1 MTDPTSNTPTSQVHV
16 LAADDYIDLAGLW
29 RIVWSEKVTIVL
41 LTLAVAAMA
50 VIGSLLLPNIY
61 RAEAVLAPVA
71 EQQPRG
77 LGSLLGKIAP
87 LGGLGGLELNA
98 IAIDNTTL
106 AIEVLQSRQF
116 LTDFVRRHELLVPLF
131 AADKW
136 DAKSKRW
143 IIDPDIYDVAKKEW
157 TRKVSPPKTAQPSD
171 WEVFKEFSEIVS
183 VDQDA
188 DTRLVRVAV
197 ESRSPI
203 AAGEWVDLLVRD
215 INERMRSQ
223 DLGESRKSVQ
233 FLERRLQESSLT
245 EMRLTLSGLLEQEL
259 RTIMLAEARQEYAFR
274 TVDPAVVP
282 EEKAR
287 PARSLIC
294 IAVTL
299 FGGLCV
305 TVFVVMR
312 YLRIHGK
319 LPGVGKPGAA

>member
-1 MTDPTSNTPTSQVHV
+1 MIDPTSNAPTAHVHAP
-16 LAADDYIDLAGLW
+16 AADDYIDLAGLW
-29 RIVWSEKVTIVL
+29 RIVWGEKITIVL
-41 LTLAVAAMA
+41 VTLIVAAMA

-61 RAEAVLAPVA
+61 RAQAVLAPVA

-77 LGSLLGKIAP
+77 LGSLLGRIAP

-116 LTDFVRRHELLVPLF
+116 LTDFIRRHDLLVPLF
-131 AADKW
+131 AAEKW
-136 DAKSKRW
+136 DADSKQW
-143 IIDPDIYDVAKKEW
+143 IVDPGIYDVARKKW
-157 TRKVSPPKTAQPSD
+157 VRDVRPPKTAQPSD
-171 WEVFKEFSEIVS
+171 WEIFKEFSDIVS
-183 VDQDA
+183 VEQDP

-203 AAGEWVDLLVRD
+203 AAKEWVDLLVRD

-223 DLGESRKSVQ
+223 DLRESRRSVE
-233 FLERRLQESSLT
+233 FLERRMQDTSLT

-259 RTIMLAEARQEYAFR
+259 RTIMLAEGRQEYAFR

-287 PARSLIC
+287 PARALIC

-305 TVFVVMR
+305 TLFVVMR
-312 YLRIHGK
+312 QLRKQGK
-319 LPGVGKPGAA
+319 MPGVGKPGAV

>member
-1 MTDPTSNTPTSQVHV
+1 MTDPTSNTPTAHVH
-16 LAADDYIDLAGLW
+16 APAPDDYIDLAGLW
-29 RIVWSEKVTIVL
+29 RIVWSEKIRIVL
-41 LTLAVAAMA
+41 LTLPFAVMA
-50 VIGSLLLPNIY
+50 VVGSLLLPNIY
-61 RAEAVLAPVA
+61 RAQAVLAPVA

-77 LGSLLGKIAP
+77 LSSLLGRVAP
-87 LGGLGGLELNA
+87 LGGLAGLELNA
-98 IAIDNTTL
+98 IAIDKTTL

-136 DAKSKRW
+136 DANGKRW
-143 IIDPDIYDVAKKEW
+143 IIDPSIYDVAKQKW
-157 TRKVSPPKTAQPSD
+157 IRKVSPPRTTQPSD
-171 WEVFKEFSEIVS
+171 WEVFKEFSEMVS
-183 VDQDA
+183 VEQDV
-188 DTRLVRVAV
+188 DTRLVRLAV

-203 AAGEWVDLLVRD
+203 AAKEWVDLLVRD

-223 DLGESRKSVQ
+223 DLSESRQSVQ
-233 FLERRLQESSLT
+233 FLERRFQETQLT
-245 EMRLTLSGLLEQEL
+245 EMRLTLSELLEQQL

-274 TVDPAVVP
+274 TVDPPVVP
-282 EEKAR
+282 EEKSR
-287 PARSLIC
+287 PARSIIC

-319 LPGVGKPGAA
+319 MPASGKLGAV